1 MRLLTSVLM
10 VILMASFS
18 VQAQEPAMGAPAM
31 APTSTNE
38 IAIKLNKSTGKIE
51 LVNKQNANV
60 TRHFELSHLE
70 LEIFD
75 SKGEYAGSL
84 ELQDFL
90 IPQNEVE
97 KSEKVKVAN
106 IRFKNTTTGQEMTL
120 TNVDF
125 IK

>member
-1 MRLLTSVLM
+1 
-10 VILMASFS
+10 MASFS
-18 VQAQEPAMGAPAM
+18 AQAQEAMGVPTLAK

-38 IAIKLNKSTGKIE
+38 IAIKLNKSTGKID
-51 LVNKQNANV
+51 LVNKENANV
-60 TRHFELSHLE
+60 TQHFELSHLE

-75 SKGEYAGSL
+75 SNGEYAGSL
-84 ELQDFL
+84 ELKDFL